1 MRCIIAFVRPNVT
14 YGNIQ
19 DCMVKKRRDAMRI
32 NPKRFCIT
40 MAKQCLT
47 TRDLQMIGG
56 VSRSTIAKIKN
67 DPEYEPTPKIIGK
80 LAKALDVSVE
90 YLTGTEGRNGL

>member
-1 MRCIIAFVRPNVT
+1 
-14 YGNIQ
+14 
-19 DCMVKKRRDAMRI
+19 MRI

-67 DPEYEPTPKIIGK
+67 DPEYEPNPKIIGK

-90 YLTGTEGRNGL
+90 YLTGTEGHNGL